1 VASAVHTKLE
11 RFSHLKINW
20 EIIRQPFLL
29 LWATIVGLVI
39 GILPAIGG
47 SASSVMAYD
56 QAKKFSKTPERFG
69 KGHPEG
75 IIASE
80 ASNNANVSGSLMTIM
95 AFGIPGDAVT
105 AVMLGAMTIH
115 GIQSG
120 PLFISQNPGLS
131 YGIYA
136 AYILAHPLMLIICW
150 AFMPIMLRVTS
161 VRLAVLAPVVLVL
174 CVLGA
179 YALNNTM
186 NSVYVLLIFGVFGYV
201 LVKAG
206 FPLAPL
212 ILGLILGDQI
222 EINLIRAVMTDDNP
236 WLFFTRPIS
245 GGLLVAAGVSVVLA
259 VWQHLRHQKRT
270 GREEDTDF

>member
-1 VASAVHTKLE
+1 
-11 RFSHLKINW
+11 
-20 EIIRQPFLL
+20 
-29 LWATIVGLVI
+29 
-39 GILPAIGG
+39 
-47 SASSVMAYD
+47 MAYD
-56 QAKKFSKTPERFG
+56 QAKKFSKTPEKFG

-80 ASNNANVSGSLMTIM
+80 ASNNANVCGSLMTIM

-136 AYILAHPLMLIICW
+136 AYILAHPLMLVICW
-150 AFMPIMLRVTS
+150 AFMPIMIRITS

-186 NSVYVLLIFGVFGYV
+186 QSVYVLLIFGVFGYV

-222 EINLIRAVMTDDNP
+222 EINLIRSIMTRQQSVAVHHAADLGRPAGRRGAVDRRSRSGSTCAIRSALQARRTRISESP
-236 WLFFTRPIS
+236 GLRVLCLF
-245 GGLLVAAGVSVVLA
+245 L
-259 VWQHLRHQKRT
+259 WRT
-270 GREEDTDF
+270 SLMRATPGR